1 MSASSSRLGRRV
13 SESAKRRFWRD
24 GNSKCAAAIRG
35 RDKDLRRAPRLAG
48 GSPAEFAVNG
58 RDESWADLSGI
69 AGEAAIAG
77 IHLRG
82 TPTMAFTI
90 SRRLAL
96 LVAVAVVT
104 SLTATCIQLASLR
117 SALFS
122 ERQAAIAGQVQTAAS
137 IVKSLAAQVEKGSL
151 SETDA
156 QERAKAE
163 LRAIRYGHSDYIF
176 VYRPDGQ
183 NLVLGPR
190 PELEGKN
197 LMEAKDVNGFLWA
210 RALIE
215 AGMGGGGYVSYMFPR
230 AGSDTQIPKLVYA
243 LKVEPWNWIIGTGVY
258 IDDLDS
264 IFYSRV
270 GMAAIWTAALIGAL
284 SAFAIPLARGLVRP
298 LRAMTAAMG
307 RLAAGDVTADIPAQN
322 RRDEVGLM
330 SKAVQQFKETAIEKA
345 RLNTES
351 DEQTRLADA
360 ERRQSEDERRTT
372 AERQKEA
379 ISLIGE
385 ALDSLSEGRLTK
397 RITAEIS
404 GEYQKLKDDFN
415 VTAEKLQKAMWAVKM
430 AADNINAGAGEISEA
445 SADLSRR
452 NEHQAA
458 SLEETAT
465 TLNEIMTTVGKT
477 AEGAKHA
484 HSVVLATKNDAE
496 RIGEV
501 VQRAVAAMGKIEN
514 SSRQISQIISVIDEI
529 AFQTNLLALNAGVE
543 AARAG
548 EFGRGFAVV
557 ASEVRALAQRS
568 AGAAK
573 EIKGLISASATE
585 VGEGVKL
592 VAETGESLVGIVG
605 KISEINAVVST
616 IASGATE
623 QSVGLQDVNAKVGEI
638 DHVTQQNA
646 AMAEQATASSRSL
659 AEQSGQLASLI
670 GQFEF
675 GGAASHA
682 ARQRGVEADPNAT
695 ISKAKRKLVA

>member
-1 MSASSSRLGRRV
+1 MRV
-13 SESAKRRFWRD
+13 
-24 GNSKCAAAIRG
+24 
-35 RDKDLRRAPRLAG
+35 
-48 GSPAEFAVNG
+48 
-58 RDESWADLSGI
+58 
-69 AGEAAIAG
+69 
-77 IHLRG
+77 
-82 TPTMAFTI
+82 

-163 LRAIRYGHSDYIF
+163 LRAIRYGHNDYIF